1 MIIKLLNSPNF
12 SIKTRVNKDIK
23 LIVLHYTGMQSKI
36 ESVKRLLNTK
46 HKVSCHYLIDRKG
59 QILKMVDDN
68 KVAWH
73 AGKSKWKN
81 YNNLNKYSIGIEL
94 VNKGHE
100 FGYEKFTI
108 SQVNKLIKL
117 CKNLE
122 KKI

>member
-1 MIIKLLNSPNF
+1 MLFTTQECNLRLNQL
-12 SIKTRVNKDIK
+12 KDF
-23 LIVLHYTGMQSKI
+23 
-36 ESVKRLLNTK
+36 LNPK

-68 KVAWH
+68 KIAWH

-81 YNNLNKYSIGIEL
+81 YINLNKYSIGIEL

-108 SQVNKLIKL
+108 PASEQVNSIM
-117 CKNLE
+117 
-122 KKI
+122 